1 MVNTNNTPS
10 NNNSGKIEDFG
21 QKIGGARKD
30 LFAEAREWVEMVAG
44 ITPEA
49 LASAGLSKLVKKPN
63 FERLTERGAIR
74 KETAAACLILWR
86 SVGTKPR
93 YTSTT
98 WGRNTRDILERMAQL
113 ITTNGEDIPEKI
125 TTNPEYIVLLAS
137 GWPLVPFSFGSY
149 EVRRNYNNPEEL
161 RIVGGHYWRGE
172 ASKDPQQ
179 IAQQLRE
186 MVAADE
192 AKSAAKRAA
201 GPALSVY
208 RNRAGVYFIAPD
220 GKPEITLY
228 TSEDRAEAFEYMR
241 ENRAALCEKYAA
253 LKQFP
258 AIRRDWNR
266 PRVGEDW
273 RKGENIT
280 PETFAAVLP
289 FRGVEFGNW
298 VNQTERA
305 ALLNSAFDGFHDLA
319 AVLGIAPESVT
330 LSGSLAFAF
339 ASRGHSA
346 AAAHYEPARQ
356 VINLTKKA
364 GAGCMAHEWFHAVD
378 NFAAGGGMGNYAT
391 ESPKH
396 PEAFA
401 ILEAIK
407 KSDYFT
413 RSKNLARW
421 LGDYWTSGR
430 ELTARAFE
438 GVIMSLLSYSGI
450 CSDFLAN
457 VEAFDAFTEK
467 DVAHRSDCYPY
478 PTADEAAALLPLYI
492 DFLRVVF
499 GDCVKVCP
507 AALADSE
514 RAQAKAKADQE
525 EAERIR
531 AQRAAE
537 AKAEAE
543 RKAREAEAEQQ
554 RKAEESRRRAEITR
568 AAIVET
574 MTARHF
580 ETIRTAEDSA
590 AVYFCALLQGDIF
603 TGHIDITNDPE
614 EAKRKAEAAP
624 LAMVNYKYCH
634 NAKRIIIRS
643 WRAAEAKS
651 SHRTAAAFLDALT
664 LPEVRRVADSFREFE
679 KVENIDRAAAIYADT
694 MRSRSELMN
703 SHHTTTPAEPVDNAT
718 APAEGLELVNIPD
731 GVAITGNTYP
741 HRREIKA
748 KGCKWN
754 KAAQRWEA
762 TTPEAVESVRAWFG
776 VDAPAEPEQLPEP
789 PAVVYVSEPC
799 PPTPSNQKTDST
811 PTNQKTASAAPIV
824 QTIDTDNEAESV
836 AAAEALAD
844 AVAMIPAG
852 IDAEGVRIAAHGVA
866 LAYCPQDAARMVSD
880 ALQLAASL
888 FRRYAEINNVLEHFM
903 DGVTSEEWEEYNT
916 QRIEFEVLA
925 DDVLTAAYAVAHA
938 VGVDEYAA
946 DNLATLPT
954 DQPDPAQ
961 VAMAFETPATDAEV
975 LETATRI
982 RANYEAMKAEAE
994 AETTATPSQSKNDT
1008 DTPAGQKIEELPE
1021 WVKDGARCQIIYKG
1035 KRKTGYI
1042 DRVHLGWRS
1051 GNYIC
1056 IFYESGTLF
1065 DTPCTVSELLPLEQ
1079 DTMAAAITRERRLAA
1094 IGYPFTHLKNPDGSY
1109 NIPTVNESLYWEYAA
1124 GLITLHEAAQE
1135 FCKSGWTNFV
1145 DEKYTLKEFKTL
1157 NNKWHKL
1164 SEAA

>member
-1 MVNTNNTPS
+1 MQNNTNTPS

-63 FERLTERGAIR
+63 FERLTERGAIS

-179 IAQQLRE
+179 IAQQIRE

-319 AVLGIAPESVT
+319 AVLGITPESVT

-457 VEAFDAFTEK
+457 VEEFDAFTAK
-467 DVAHRSDCYPY
+467 DIAHRSDCYPY

-590 AVYFCALLQGDIF
+590 VVYFCALLQGDIF

-643 WRAAEAKS
+643 RRAAEAKS

-703 SHHTTTPAEPVDNAT
+703 SHHSTTPAETVDNAT

-762 TTPEAVESVRAWFG
+762 TTPEAVKSVRAWFG
-776 VDAPAEPEQLPEP
+776 VDAPAEPEQLPDP
-789 PAVVYVSEPC
+789 PAVVYISEPC

-811 PTNQKTASAAPIV
+811 PSNQKTDSQNTDTPTGQKCPAPLITTADTNDPAAMKEAAENV
-824 QTIDTDNEAESV
+824 REWCNTDQLADPTPYAAEFDNVAALAWAVLNNYTPTEAEQ
-836 AAAEALAD
+836 
-844 AVAMIPAG
+844 M
-852 IDAEGVRIAAHGVA
+852 IAA
-866 LAYCPQDAARMVSD
+866 
-880 ALQLAASL
+880 ALQLSAKMQRRANEINEATAAMEEANRQEYDPEQWKANREEIEQFES
-888 FRRYAEINNVLEHFM
+888 YAEELAMYAEGLAAAI
-903 DGVTSEEWEEYNT
+903 GVPDWQLSDVSE
-916 QRIEFEVLA
+916 V
-925 DDVLTAAYAVAHA
+925 
-938 VGVDEYAA
+938 
-946 DNLATLPT
+946 PT
-954 DQPDPAQ
+954 PEPDPAQ
-961 VAMAFETPATDAEV
+961 LEMAMEIPEAPAPAPDV
-975 LETATRI
+975 LQTLPAKNYQLNEKYIAYIAQI
-982 RANYEAMKAEAE
+982 RKEYG
-994 AETTATPSQSKNDT
+994 SQDT
-1008 DTPAGQKIEELPE
+1008 EEL
-1021 WVKDGARCQIIYKG
+1021 A
-1035 KRKTGYI
+1035 
-1042 DRVHLGWRS
+1042 
-1051 GNYIC
+1051 
-1056 IFYESGTLF
+1056 
-1065 DTPCTVSELLPLEQ
+1065 
-1079 DTMAAAITRERRLAA
+1079 ERRLNDQAA
-1094 IGYPFTHLKNPDGSY
+1094 DAPAILYGLLKCRPDATVKQAHDVLEWENFHTLCWHPEVIEDIMRRMLAPLNPK
-1109 NIPTVNESLYWEYAA
+1109 AA
-1124 GLITLHEAAQE
+1124 
-1135 FCKSGWTNFV
+1135 
-1145 DEKYTLKEFKTL
+1145 
-1157 NNKWHKL
+1157 
-1164 SEAA
+1164 

>member
-1 MVNTNNTPS
+1 MTNTTNNNT
-10 NNNSGKIEDFG
+10 GKINDFG

-30 LFAEAREWVEMVAG
+30 LYAEAREWVEMVAG

-63 FERLTERGAIR
+63 FERLTERGAIS
-74 KETAAACLILWR
+74 KETAAACYILWR

-93 YTSTT
+93 YTSTN
-98 WGRNTRDILERMAQL
+98 WGRRTRDILENIAQL
-113 ITTNGEDIPEKI
+113 ITTNGENIPEEI
-125 TTNPEYIVLLAS
+125 TRNPEYIVLLAS
-137 GWPLVPFSFGSY
+137 GWPLAPFSFGSY
-149 EVRRNYNNPEEL
+149 EVRRNYNNPDEF
-161 RIVGGHYWRGE
+161 RIVGNYYWRGE
-172 ASKDPQQ
+172 ATSDPQQ
-179 IAQQLRE
+179 IAQQIRE
-186 MVAADE
+186 MVTADE

-208 RNRAGVYFIAPD
+208 RNRAGIYFIAPD
-220 GKPEITLY
+220 GKPEITLF
-228 TSEDRAEAFEYMR
+228 TTEDRAEAFNYMK
-241 ENRAALCEKYAA
+241 ENRAELCEKYAA

-319 AVLGIAPESVT
+319 SVLNIAPEAVT

-339 ASRGHSA
+339 ASRGHSS
-346 AAAHYEPARQ
+346 AAAHYEPARR
-356 VINLTKKA
+356 VINLTKRA

-378 NFAAGGGMGNYAT
+378 NYAAGGGMGNYAT
-391 ESPKH
+391 EKSSH

-407 KSDYFT
+407 KTDYYT

-438 GVIMSLLSYSGI
+438 GVIMALLGYNGI

-457 VEAFDAFTEK
+457 VEGFDAFTQK

-478 PTADEAAALLPLYI
+478 PTTDEAAALLPLYV

-499 GDCVKVCP
+499 GDSVEVNP
-507 AALADSE
+507 AAIADAE

-525 EAERIR
+525 EAEKLR
-531 AQRAAE
+531 AQRIAE

-543 RKAREAEAEQQ
+543 RKAKEAEEEKQ
-554 RKAEESRRRAEITR
+554 RKAEENCRRAEITR

-574 MTARHF
+574 LTARHF
-580 ETIRTAEDSA
+580 ETIRTGEDSA

-603 TGHIDITNDPE
+603 TGHIDITTDSE
-614 EAKRKAEAAP
+614 EAKQKAAAAP

-643 WRAAEAKS
+643 WKTAEAKS
-651 SHRTAAAFLDALT
+651 NHRTAAAFIEALT
-664 LPEVRRVADSFREFE
+664 IEEVRRVAYSFREFE
-679 KVENIDRAAAIYADT
+679 KTDNIDRAAALYADT

-703 SHHTTTPAEPVDNAT
+703 RHTTTPAEPIEGST
-718 APAEGLELVNIPD
+718 APADGLELVNIPD

-762 TTPEAVESVRAWFG
+762 TTPEVVESVRAWFG
-776 VDAPAEPEQLPEP
+776 VEVSAAPEQQPEP
-789 PAVVYVSEPC
+789 PAAE
-799 PPTPSNQKTDST
+799 PTPSQSKNDT
-811 PTNQKTASAAPIV
+811 PTNQKNTPAAPTV
-824 QTIDTDNEAESV
+824 QTIDTDNENESR

-844 AVAMIPAG
+844 AIATIPAG
-852 IDAEGVRIAAHGVA
+852 IDAESLRIAAHCVA
-866 LAYCPQDAARMVSD
+866 LAYRPQDAARMISE
-880 ALQLAASL
+880 ALQLSAAL
-888 FRRYAEINNVLEHFM
+888 FRRYDEIKSVLGHFM
-903 DGVTSEEWEEYNT
+903 DGVNAEDWEEYE
-916 QRIEFEVLA
+916 QQAIEFETLA
-925 DDVLTAAYAVAHA
+925 GDILAAAYAIARA
-938 VGVDEYAA
+938 VGVEEYTA
-946 DNLATLPT
+946 DNLANL
-954 DQPDPAQ
+954 QPEQADPAQ
-961 VAMAFETPATDAEV
+961 VAISFETPAADADV
-975 LETATRI
+975 LETAARI
-982 RANYEAMKAEAE
+982 RANFEAMNAEA
-994 AETTATPSQSKNDT
+994 ANSSGQKTD
-1008 DTPAGQKIEELPE
+1008 DTPANQK
-1021 WVKDGARCQIIYKG
+1021 
-1035 KRKTGYI
+1035 
-1042 DRVHLGWRS
+1042 
-1051 GNYIC
+1051 
-1056 IFYESGTLF
+1056 
-1065 DTPCTVSELLPLEQ
+1065 
-1079 DTMAAAITRERRLAA
+1079 AA
-1094 IGYPFTHLKNPDGSY
+1094 
-1109 NIPTVNESLYWEYAA
+1109 
-1124 GLITLHEAAQE
+1124 
-1135 FCKSGWTNFV
+1135 
-1145 DEKYTLKEFKTL
+1145 
-1157 NNKWHKL
+1157 
-1164 SEAA
+1164 